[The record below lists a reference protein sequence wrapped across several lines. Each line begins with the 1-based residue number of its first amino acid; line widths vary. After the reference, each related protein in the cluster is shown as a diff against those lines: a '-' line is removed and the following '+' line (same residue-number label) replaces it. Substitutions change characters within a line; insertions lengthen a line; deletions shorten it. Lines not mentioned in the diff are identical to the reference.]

1 MGTIAARRYSSCMHG
16 PAASVISSIG
26 TPASRPERL
35 IAQLVPAADVCRR
48 QLRQLPARSG
58 RAVAGRGRAVLPCSS
73 ATSAVARRAGKKKLF
88 GKREVLPGVGLYL
101 DGGFGVGKT
110 HLLASSLLRDL
121 AAGPSAPTAFATFG
135 ELTQLAGVFGFV
147 ECIDLLAD
155 YVVVCIDEF
164 ELDDPG
170 NTTLISRLLSQLV
183 ERGVSVAATSNTL
196 PEQLG
201 EGRFAAQDFLREIN
215 TLAAIF
221 TTVRIDGPGL
231 PASRSAAGAGTAD
244 RCRTSTSACRRVAG
258 ATLDDFDALCAHL
271 ATMHPSRYLTLIEG
285 VSAVFITGVHPIDDQ
300 NVALRLVSLTD
311 RLYDAGIPV
320 VASGAKLDTIFSDEM
335 LAGGFRKKYL
345 RATSRLLALTT
356 AGQTRAHHHVVVLDA
371 GAEPKRLGAVDGR
384 SRAWCRSVARVGCAD
399 SPRATRTSR
408 RVRRRRS
415 SASVIRRRRDTSA
428 VAVGQHVELRH
439 LHGGRAWR
447 PPAARRRRQVHRESA
462 WRSRSFGR
470 RRGRRAAR
478 GRDRPDSRRSAFRDR
493 FSSMNAAMFSWRR
506 RRRARQRKGRGGDVG
521 EFG

>member
-1 MGTIAARRYSSCMHG
+1 MRRR
-16 PAASVISSIG
+16 PA
-26 TPASRPERL
+26 
-35 IAQLVPAADVCRR
+35 
-48 QLRQLPARSG
+48 
-58 RAVAGRGRAVLPCSS
+58 
-73 ATSAVARRAGKKKLF
+73 
-88 GKREVLPGVGLYL
+88 
-101 DGGFGVGKT
+101 
-110 HLLASSLLRDL
+110 
-121 AAGPSAPTAFATFG
+121 AFATFG
-135 ELTQLAGVFGFV
+135 ELTQLAGVFGFA

-221 TTVRIDGPGL
+221 NTVRIEGPDYRHRDL
-231 PASRSAAGAGTAD
+231 PPAPEPLSDQEVSARAAA
-244 RCRTSTSACRRVAG
+244 VPG

-320 VASGAKLDTIFSDEM
+320 VASGTKLDTIFSDEM

-356 AGQTRAHHHVVVLDA
+356 AGQT
-371 GAEPKRLGAVDGR
+371 GR
-384 SRAWCRSVARVGCAD
+384 
-399 SPRATRTSR
+399 TIT
-408 RVRRRRS
+408 
-415 SASVIRRRRDTSA
+415 
-428 VAVGQHVELRH
+428 
-439 LHGGRAWR
+439 
-447 PPAARRRRQVHRESA
+447 
-462 WRSRSFGR
+462 
-470 RRGRRAAR
+470 
-478 GRDRPDSRRSAFRDR
+478 
-493 FSSMNAAMFSWRR
+493 
-506 RRRARQRKGRGGDVG
+506 
-521 EFG
+521 